1 MHRDVEAIGCLHRHH
16 QAVAIGID
24 YAVWFTL

>member
-24 YAVWFTL
+24 YAVRFTL